1 MARKISKRKQPEREV
16 KPIKERMKI
25 YSSKVLDD
33 KVLEILNWM
42 MNTRKIDSFD
52 FPISSGKEAV
62 VFRATRLKP
71 DGAPEHVA
79 VKVFKYETS
88 MFKTMLQYI
97 EGDRKFDPRKNKRL
111 LVNDWARKEY
121 SNLQL
126 CHRAGVRVPEPYY
139 LRVNVIVMEFL
150 GEGGFQSAL
159 MEQVVLADPQA
170 TYDDVVENMRKTFDA
185 GLIHADLSSFNI
197 IIHKGLP
204 YLIDW
209 AQGVERNHPHA
220 EMFLQKDCTNIA
232 DFFSKLGVK
241 TSADEIYAKVT
252 VNRKE
257 DDRQGRRR

>member
-25 YSSKVLDD
+25 FSSKVLDD

-42 MNTRKIDSFD
+42 MNTGKIDSFD
-52 FPISSGKEAV
+52 FPISSGKEAC
-62 VFRATRLKP
+62 VFRATRVQP
-71 DGAPEHVA
+71 DGKNEHVA
-79 VKVFKYETS
+79 VKIFKYETS

-126 CHRAGVRVPEPYY
+126 CYNAGVRVPQPYY

-170 TYDDVVENMRKTFDA
+170 TYADIVDNMRKTYDA
-185 GLIHADLSSFNI
+185 GIIHADLSSFNI

-209 AQGVERNHPHA
+209 AQGVEWNHPHA
-220 EMFLQKDCTNIA
+220 EMFLRKDCENIA
-232 DFFSKLGVK
+232 KFFSKLGVD
-241 TSADEIYAKVT
+241 TSAEAVYKKVT
-252 VNRKE
+252 VNKKE
-257 DDRQGRRR
+257 DNRQRR